1 VERPRPSRWIL
12 PAVALALGGCAL
24 TLSGPAADR
33 PRDRVPRCDT
43 SKGLVAT
50 DAILGS
56 VLGVAALAMLG
67 EGAGEGA
74 LLSGALG
81 ILSVLGHDGVDLRV
95 DRLVRRSVEQPARD

>member
-81 ILSVLGHDGVDLRV
+81 TGFILSAVSANGRV
-95 DRLVRRSVEQPARD
+95 NTGPPPRE